1 MNKRAMA
8 ALVSALMF
16 VSCMYGTA
24 VAAPKVLK
32 FSCLEPDSSL
42 ETKLLREHF
51 VKYIEEK
58 SNGKYKVDIYPGSSL
73 GNTDTVIQG
82 LNMGTIHLAFDS
94 TSNLSQFSP
103 KLAIFDLPY
112 MFTREAL
119 AVAMDSP
126 AGDKLKGEAR
136 QFGVHIINF
145 IAAFQRNLIARKPFK
160 TVAEMEGVKA
170 RSTNSKWHIFGLQAL
185 GFKPIPMAA
194 AEMMTGIQQ
203 GVVDCMDIAISAMYG
218 YHIYDVAKYVIMTDQ
233 TNICTTLFTSA
244 EWWDTLP
251 PADKKLITEAAN
263 QYRNAITS
271 AFDESTANFIKLL
284 KEGGCDVYTLP
295 DSERDIWRAKVYK
308 AYENLPDD
316 MRALFK
322 ELRAAVDNKK

>member
-1 MNKRAMA
+1 MIKRTIASIVMA
-8 ALVSALMF
+8 LFAATGLCGSA
-16 VSCMYGTA
+16 A
-24 VAAPKVLK
+24 AAPTVLK

-58 SNGKYKVDIYPGSSL
+58 SNGKYKVDIYPGSAL

-82 LNMGTIHLAFDS
+82 LNLGTIHLAFDS
-94 TSNLSQFSP
+94 TSNLSQFAP

-112 MFTREAL
+112 MFTREEL

-126 AGDKLKGEAR
+126 AGNKLKQEAR
-136 QFGVHIINF
+136 SFGVHIINF
-145 IAAFQRNLIARKPFK
+145 IAAFQRNLIASKPFK

-218 YHIYDVAKYVIMTDQ
+218 YHIYDVAKYVILTDQ

-244 EWWDTLP
+244 EWWDMLP
-251 PADKKLITEAAN
+251 QADKDLITEAAN
-263 QYRNAITS
+263 QYRTAITS
-271 AFDESTANFIKLL
+271 AFDESTANFVKLL
-284 KEGGCDVYTLP
+284 EEGGCNVYTLP
-295 DSERDIWRAKVYK
+295 ESERDIWRAKVYK
-308 AYENLPDD
+308 AYEGLPED

-322 ELRAAVDNKK
+322 ELRAAVDAK

>member
-1 MNKRAMA
+1 MGKRTIASFVAAFIFVTCMN
-8 ALVSALMF
+8 SA
-16 VSCMYGTA
+16 VI
-24 VAAPKVLK
+24 AAPKVLK

-94 TSNLSQFSP
+94 TSNLSQFAP

-112 MFTREAL
+112 MFTREEL

-126 AGDKLKGEAR
+126 AGNKLKEESR
-136 QFGVHIINF
+136 EFGVHIINF

-160 TVAEMEGVKA
+160 TVEDMEGVKA

-218 YHIYDVAKYVIMTDQ
+218 YHIYDVAKHVILTDQ
-233 TNICTTLFTSA
+233 TNICTTIFTSA

-251 PADKKLITEAAN
+251 KADRELITEAAD

-284 KEGGCDVYTLP
+284 QDGGCDVYTLP
-295 DSERDIWRAKVYK
+295 ESERDKWREKVYN
-308 AYENLPDD
+308 AYEDLPDD
-316 MRALFK
+316 MRSLFK
-322 ELRAAVDNKK
+322 ELRASVDAK

>member
-1 MNKRAMA
+1 MIKKILFGVMLIGMSVFIYDTSYADA
-8 ALVSALMF
+8 
-16 VSCMYGTA
+16 
-24 VAAPKVLK
+24 KVLK
-32 FSCLEPDSSL
+32 LSCLDPDSSI
-42 ETKLLREHF
+42 EAQLLREHF
-51 VKYIEEK
+51 VKYVEEK
-58 SNGKYKVDIYPGSSL
+58 SNGKYEIDMYTGSAL

-82 LNMGTIHLAFDS
+82 LNFGTIHLAFDS
-94 TSNLSQFSP
+94 ASNLSQFAP
-103 KLAIFDLPY
+103 RLAIFDLPY
-112 MFTREAL
+112 MFTREEL
-119 AVAMDSP
+119 DKAMDSP
-126 AGDKLKGEAR
+126 VGEKLTGEALSS
-136 QFGVHIINF
+136 GVHILTFVANF
-145 IAAFQRNLIARKPFK
+145 PRNLIARKPFK
-160 TVAEMEGVKA
+160 TVAELEGVKA

-194 AEMMTGIQQ
+194 SEMMTGIQQ